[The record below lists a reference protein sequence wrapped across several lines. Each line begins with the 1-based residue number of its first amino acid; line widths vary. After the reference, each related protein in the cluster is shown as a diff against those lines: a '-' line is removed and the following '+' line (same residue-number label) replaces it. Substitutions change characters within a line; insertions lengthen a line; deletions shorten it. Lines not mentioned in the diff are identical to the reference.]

1 MLPADL
7 ITRLCNRHAD
17 VVTAVQRWSEAAAK
31 GRNTEKLYKSYVNAE
46 GRFESAV
53 SAIVE
58 AAKKR

>member
-17 VVTAVQRWSEAAAK
+17 AVMAAQRWSETAAK
-31 GRNTEKLYKSYVNAE
+31 NRNTEKLFERYVNAE